1 MPFFFKKISFH
12 TISPPF
18 SPQNHVFQMPEGR
31 SQIIEIRGS
40 RSEIRK
46 SEARSYSHPN
56 APGRSECSLIQI
68 CHRPK
73 SPTRR
78 KKKPP
83 ARHVTAEPAAVLS
96 LIVGEIVRF
105 ISPYQV
111 FRVAFSGHQPR
122 DRLLLQKCR
131 PLCLQTN
138 RHAVALQA

>member
-1 MPFFFKKISFH
+1 MPFFFKKNSFH

-31 SQIIEIRGS
+31 SQILEIRGS
-40 RSEIRK
+40 RPEIRK
-46 SEARSYSHPN
+46 SEARSYSHSS
-56 APGRSECSLIQI
+56 APSRSECSFIAP
-68 CHRPK
+68 HGA
-73 SPTRR
+73 
-78 KKKPP
+78 KKPP

-96 LIVGEIVRF
+96 LIVEKIVRF
-105 ISPYQV
+105 ISPYPI
-111 FRVAFSGHQPR
+111 FRVAFSGHQLR